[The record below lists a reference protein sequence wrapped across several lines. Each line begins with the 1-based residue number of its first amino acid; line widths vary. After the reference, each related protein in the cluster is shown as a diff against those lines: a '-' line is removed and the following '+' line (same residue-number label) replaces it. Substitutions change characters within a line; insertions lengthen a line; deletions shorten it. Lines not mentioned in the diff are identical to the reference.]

1 MTNRKMIMLFGT
13 GVLALTALLFW
24 ARATTPAHANPT
36 YPTSKAA
43 LLPLAGR
50 YVALPPTGNDAGND
64 CSNPTSPCAT
74 IQHAIDVAGADDV
87 IHVAGGTY
95 TRVGTVAAITKGL
108 AIIGCYDPAFT
119 TPDPDTYQT
128 VLDAQWGGS
137 VVSATNAGNVA
148 LQHLTLT
155 HGSGAGNCGLDGCGG
170 GIYARQSEIMVA
182 QCTIVDNIGSTTDS
196 GSGGGIYAYNS
207 VGSLASAH
215 VHNSR
220 IVSNTASTSGSGFGG
235 GLCIVAPSV
244 DNPATIFGNVFEN
257 NTASAN
263 PVASGVGWGGGIYVN
278 TGSVSLVENEIL
290 DNVGRTSWAGVG
302 GGVYLRSVT
311 SADVLTNVIRGN
323 RATLS
328 AGGGY
333 GGGLFVDNSSAV
345 HVAGNRIE
353 GNWTSGHP
361 TQGAGF
367 GGGVYVMDSDVHL
380 ARNTIIGNSTGT
392 SATAARAGGGVCI
405 AYAPTTPVT
414 LSNNLIVRNS
424 ASAYAGGGVYVGYD
438 YPDSVS
444 QALLVNNT
452 IADNGTSGI
461 VAYNYAVVTLT
472 NNLVARHQVGLHSH
486 NPASGT
492 VSADTNLFW
501 NGSDPITGSNAILD
515 EPRLAP
521 NYHPRTGSPALDAGL
536 TIPWLTTDLDGNPR
550 TPGAYDIGAF
560 EGEEAWHDVYLPLVA
575 KDYPLQM
582 ALIFDVI
589 LDTQSDVSKISRKPP
604 CQVLASYPV
613 AVQYNSPMWVANLR

>member
-1 MTNRKMIMLFGT
+1 MNNRKTIMLFGT

-24 ARATTPAHANPT
+24 ARATTPAHANQT
-36 YPTSKAA
+36 SPTSEAA

-95 TRVGTVAAITKGL
+95 TRVGTVAAITKSL
-108 AIIGCYDPAFT
+108 TIIGCYDSAFT
-119 TPDPDTYQT
+119 APDPNTYQT

-148 LQHLTLT
+148 LQYLTLT
-155 HGSGAGNCGLDGCGG
+155 HGNGSGNCGLDGCGG

-182 QCTIVDNIGSTTDS
+182 QCTIVDNIGSTT
-196 GSGGGIYAYNS
+196 GNGAGGGIYAYNS
-207 VGSLASAH
+207 AGSLASAH
-215 VHNSR
+215 VHNSH
-220 IVSNTASTSGSGFGG
+220 IVSNTASTNGSGFGG
-235 GLCIVAPSV
+235 GLCAVASSV

-263 PVASGVGWGGGIYVN
+263 PVASGSGRGGGIYVN
-278 TGSVSLVENEIL
+278 TGSVSLVENEIV
-290 DNVGRTSWAGVG
+290 DNVGRTLWAGGVG
-302 GGVYLRSVT
+302 GGVYLYNVT

-323 RATLS
+323 S
-328 AGGGY
+328 ASLGAGSGY
-333 GGGLFVDNSSAV
+333 GGGLYVDNSSAV
-345 HVAGNRIE
+345 HMASNRIE

-367 GGGVYVMDSDVHL
+367 GGGVYVMNSDVHL
-380 ARNTIIGNSTGT
+380 ARNIIIGNSTGT
-392 SATAARAGGGVCI
+392 WAVASRPGGGVCI

-414 LSNNLIVRNS
+414 LSNNLIVRNN
-424 ASAYAGGGVYVGYD
+424 AGAYAGGGVYVGYD
-438 YPDSVS
+438 YPDGVS

-452 IADNGTSGI
+452 IADNGISGI
-461 VAYNYAVVTLT
+461 VAWNYAVVTMT
-472 NNLVARHQVGLHSH
+472 NNLVTRHEVGLYSL

-492 VSADTNLFW
+492 ISADTNLFW

-515 EPRLAP
+515 DPRLAP
-521 NYHPRTGSPALDAGL
+521 NYHLRTGSPAVDQGL
-536 TIPWLTTDLDGNPR
+536 TISWLTTDLDGNPR

-560 EGEEAWHDVYLPLVA
+560 EGEEVWYDVYLPLVA
-575 KDYPLQM
+575 NNYPLQTTP
-582 ALIFDVI
+582 IFDVI
-589 LDTQSDVSKISRKPP
+589 LDTQSDVFKISRRP
-604 CQVLASYPV
+604 QVLASYPV
-613 AVQYNSPMWVANLR
+613 AVHHSRPMWVADLR